1 MEKLLMGNQQYL
13 MHHGV
18 KGQRWGVRRYQNE
31 DGSLTEAGK
40 RKAEKAEIKSDAK
53 KLTKA
58 GLPGGLKDRMN
69 KNRGTELYSQLNQQ
83 RGREYTNKV
92 LKSAKM
98 RTYGQAAAAS
108 SVAAG
113 VAAVASLGIVTL
125 GAKAYVNKIL

>member
-1 MEKLLMGNQQYL
+1 MNNEYL

-40 RKAEKAEIKSDAK
+40 RKAEKAEIRSDAK
-53 KLTKA
+53 KLSKA
-58 GLPGGLKDRMN
+58 GLPGGLKDRIH
-69 KNRGTELYSQLNQQ
+69 KNRGTELYSKINQE

-92 LKSAKM
+92 LRSAKM
-98 RTYGQAAAAS
+98 RTYGQAAAAT

-113 VAAVASLGIVTL
+113 IAAVASLGIVTI
-125 GAKAYVNKIL
+125 GAKAYVDKIL

>member
-1 MEKLLMGNQQYL
+1 MDNQQYL

-31 DGSLTEAGK
+31 DGSLTVAGK
-40 RKAEKAEIKSDAK
+40 RKAEKAEIKSDTK
-53 KLTKA
+53 KLSKA
-58 GLPGGLKDRMN
+58 GLPGGLKDRMH
-69 KNRGTELYSQLNQQ
+69 KNRGTELYSQINQQ

-98 RTYGQAAAAS
+98 RTYGQAVAAG

-113 VAAVASLGIVTL
+113 MAAVASLGIVTI
-125 GAKAYVNKIL
+125 GVKAYANKVL

>member
-1 MEKLLMGNQQYL
+1 MNNQQYL

-40 RKAEKAEIKSDAK
+40 RKTEKAEIKSDAK
-53 KLTKA
+53 KLSKA
-58 GLPGGLKDRMN
+58 GLPGGLKDKMH
-69 KNRGTELYSQLNQQ
+69 KNRGTELYGQMNQQ

-92 LKSAKM
+92 LRSAKM
-98 RTYGQAAAAS
+98 RTYGQAIAAG

-113 VAAVASLGIVTL
+113 MAAVASLGIVTI
-125 GAKAYVNKIL
+125 GAKVYTNKIL

>member
-58 GLPGGLKDRMN
+58 G
-69 KNRGTELYSQLNQQ
+69 QI
-83 RGREYTNKV
+83 GRAHV
-92 LKSAKM
+92 
-98 RTYGQAAAAS
+98 
-108 SVAAG
+108 
-113 VAAVASLGIVTL
+113 
-125 GAKAYVNKIL
+125 